1 MIFYDFSSGQ
11 HKTVGEKKR
20 GGEGF
25 LLSIIKY
32 FSPAASQA
40 WFGMRPEEKF
50 REKL

>member
-11 HKTVGEKKR
+11 HKTVGEKKE
-20 GGEGF
+20 GEEGF
-25 LLSIIKY
+25 PSSIIKY
-32 FSPAASQA
+32 SSSGASQA